1 MRTEECFS
9 WSGITAG
16 VTILRPD
23 DEVGVRKRLL
33 SHALVLYLHGG
44 GLLLGSRTDLP
55 ETYEAM
61 FLDRGCTLVEAD
73 YPLAPESP
81 LHVIHDFVDTLWD
94 WVSDEV
100 APRLGCDSVFLFG
113 RSSGAYLVL
122 TLAGRLTE
130 TNGACKP
137 IGVIDFYGYGSATD
151 PSITTPCETYL
162 SYPTIG
168 SKVVDRITQPEPVT
182 SGPAERRFA
191 LYMYARQTGRWAD
204 LLGLGDG
211 DRDPFALTQR
221 QIDAMPPVFYAAATG
236 DGEIPYATSKSLARK
251 LRAQTFTSYG
261 SDHEFDRDTSSPD
274 GRQAYERCLTW
285 MEGLA

>member
-23 DEVGVRKRLL
+23 DEVGVRKRPL

-44 GLLLGSRTDLP
+44 GLLMGSRTDLP

-81 LHVIHDFVDTLWD
+81 LHVIHDFVDALWD

-122 TLAGRLTE
+122 TLAGRLAE
-130 TNGACKP
+130 ADGARTP
-137 IGVIDFYGYGSATD
+137 TGVIDFYGYGNSTD
-151 PSITTPCETYL
+151 PSITAPSETYRA
-162 SYPTIG
+162 YPTIG
-168 SKVVDRITQPEPVT
+168 SRVVDRVRQPEPVT

-191 LYMYARQTGRWAD
+191 LYMYARQTGRWAS
-204 LLGLGDG
+204 LLGLDEGAQ
-211 DRDPFALTQR
+211 DPFALTQR

-236 DGEIPYATSKSLARK
+236 DGEIPYATSKSLTRK
-251 LRAQTFTSYG
+251 LHAQMFASYG
-261 SDHEFDRDTSSPD
+261 NDHEFDRDTSSPD
-274 GRQAYERCLTW
+274 GRQAYERCLKW
-285 MEGLA
+285 MEELV